1 MNMKHKLLN
10 ILAAS
15 SFLLCITTGAAESDA
30 RANMSKVLRDVPY
43 EFMLYDAVN
52 SKMLYKDSLPG
63 IKEERRGG
71 GDAEEDLDDSPVR
84 GKYIDPKTG
93 KPISLRNSSPEA
105 INRARDAMRKRE
117 AENAKNSKKKAA
129 ELMKADFAER
139 LGLTMPE
146 GSKADYD
153 ERSGKLTIRS
163 SKEDVE
169 TVEKLL
175 ADYKKM
181 ETWFSRQLDE
191 TKPISGTCYTN
202 LNAVFL
208 VTVSDALLDAYSK
221 DEKKSPRKKK
231 KNKKKATRNE
241 DKSQKVETVIAE
253 LDKKR
258 ALIFVFEKNVNH
270 RKVEEFK
277 EALGIKD
284 SICVYETEIPDDFK
298 DLQTEGAVVL
308 ISCYGEVV
316 DTFTSLNGIKNR
328 SKDIAFWHKQGYRRV
343 YRK

>member
-1 MNMKHKLLN
+1 MNRKHTLLN
-10 ILAAS
+10 ILAAC
-15 SFLLCITTGAAESDA
+15 SFLFCMTVGAAESDA
-30 RANMSKVLRDVPY
+30 RANMSKVFRDVPY

-63 IKEERRGG
+63 FNTEIRGSN
-71 GDAEEDLDDSPVR
+71 ASDDGFGVSR
-84 GKYIDPKTG
+84 LIDPKTG
-93 KPISLRNSSPEA
+93 KPVSFRTSSPEA
-105 INRARDAMRKRE
+105 INRARDAARKHE
-117 AENAKNSKKKAA
+117 AENARNSKKKEA
-129 ELMKADFAER
+129 EQMKKDFAER

-146 GSKADYD
+146 GSKVDYD

-163 SKEDVE
+163 SREDVE

-175 ADYKKM
+175 EDYRKM
-181 ETWFSRQLDE
+181 EKWFSTHLQE
-191 TKPISGTCYTN
+191 TKPISGSCYNN

-208 VTVSDALLDAYSK
+208 VTVSDVLLNAYSK

-231 KNKKKATRNE
+231 IKKKNASRNE
-241 DKSQKVETVIAE
+241 DKSQKAEDVIAE

-270 RKVEEFK
+270 RRVEAFK
-277 EALGIKD
+277 EALGIKE
-284 SICVYETEIPDDFK
+284 SICAYETDIPDDFK
-298 DLQTEGAVVL
+298 DLQAEGAVVL

-328 SKDIAFWHKQGYRRV
+328 VKDITFWHKQGYC
-343 YRK
+343 RKYSRPNP